1 MKKLVKKEHIKKIIT
16 IILVII
22 SSIGL
27 AITIFDFFDKKLDS
41 NENITTKLNNDTDFL
56 NWFIDFDK
64 LYRKKISFTNYSL
77 KQETF
82 ENINK
87 LLNEENNDNTTYFR
101 DGIYHIN
108 DYETLELDTT
118 TRSLRYTKY
127 NNNDY
132 TIPNEIL
139 EIRLLNGHYYII
151 IAKEKYTYKIILN
164 NNYVKKKKIKN
175 KNNSIYIKNSIYKV
189 DEFTWKEK

>member
-1 MKKLVKKEHIKKIIT
+1 MKKLVKKEHIKKFIT

-27 AITIFDFFDKKLDS
+27 AITIFDFFDKKIDS